1 MVPKGF
7 EDEFV
12 VHATM
17 AIKTM
22 FGALK
27 DNPDYTSII
36 NDRHFGRLRSWIE
49 EARQKGAKVIE
60 LNPAAEDLSDPTL
73 RRIAPTLILD
83 ATEEMTVLKEEIFGP
98 ILPVLTYDS
107 IDDAI
112 AYVRN
117 HPHPLTLYYFGQDE
131 AEERLV
137 LDQTVSGGVTVNDC
151 ITHALAKSLPFGGI
165 GHSGMGAYGGKA
177 GFLTFSHA
185 RSIYRQGKS
194 SEAELAL
201 PPPFTPAFQASLT
214 EAINR
219 GNFKE

>member
-1 MVPKGF
+1 
-7 EDEFV
+7 
-12 VHATM
+12 
-17 AIKTM
+17 M

-27 DNPDYTSII
+27 NNPDYTSII
-36 NDRHFGRLRSWIE
+36 NERHFERLRSWIE

-73 RRIAPTLILD
+73 RRLAPTLIFD

-131 AEERLV
+131 AEEQLV
-137 LDQTVSGGVTVNDC
+137 LGQTISGGVTVNDC
-151 ITHALAKSLPFGGI
+151 LTHALPKSLPFGGI
-165 GHSGMGAYGGKA
+165 GHSGMGAYGGQTA
-177 GFLTFSHA
+177 FLTLSHIS
-185 RSIYRQGKS
+185 SIYPQCTS
-194 SEAELAL
+194 
-201 PPPFTPAFQASLT
+201 PQT
-214 EAINR
+214 
-219 GNFKE
+219 